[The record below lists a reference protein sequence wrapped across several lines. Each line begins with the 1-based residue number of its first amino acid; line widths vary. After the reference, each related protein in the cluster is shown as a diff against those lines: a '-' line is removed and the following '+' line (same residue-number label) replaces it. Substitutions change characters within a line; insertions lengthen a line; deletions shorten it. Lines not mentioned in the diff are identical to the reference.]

1 MNISKKSLN
10 FLSKFGNVFS
20 TTINLLTKLSLR
32 DVIDNMQDFQ
42 IYFEMK
48 EGEKLFRKLPM
59 KVLSN
64 YVNDN

>member
-1 MNISKKSLN
+1 MQIIENSIM
-10 FLSKFGNVFS
+10 
-20 TTINLLTKLSLR
+20 LT
-32 DVIDNMQDFQ
+32 IDNMHDFQ
-42 IYFEMK
+42 IYFKMK